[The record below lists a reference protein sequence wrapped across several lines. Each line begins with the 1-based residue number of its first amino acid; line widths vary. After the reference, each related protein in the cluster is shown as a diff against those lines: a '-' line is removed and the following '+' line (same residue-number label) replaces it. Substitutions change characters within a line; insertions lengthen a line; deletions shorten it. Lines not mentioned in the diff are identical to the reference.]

1 MSVPQEGAHQRQ
13 PASPNTTTP
22 STESP
27 AAPPR
32 QRSSALVGAESALD
46 ECVGAICL
54 VEVTLHSLEFQ
65 EIASPEQE
73 VLKRA
78 LKAIWSVHDWIDE
91 LATDRPDGEGAY
103 GEAPDGEDADDEGLD
118 GEDTDEGDES

>member
-1 MSVPQEGAHQRQ
+1 MSAQRKSARKRQ
-13 PASPNTTTP
+13 PAPPHKTTP
-22 STESP
+22 NPESP

-32 QRSSALVGAESALD
+32 QRSSALVGVHGALD

-54 VEVTLHSLEFQ
+54 VEVTLHSLESQ

-78 LKAIWSVHDWIDE
+78 LKAIWIVHDWIDG
-91 LATDRPDGEGAY
+91 LRSNDLDGEGTDL
-103 GEAPDGEDADDEGLD
+103 EDDEP
-118 GEDTDEGDES
+118 